1 MKIKPVFNKES
12 QLFVWEINDINLPND
27 IDEQL
32 SNIEWNPYYTD
43 NDGHPVGRYIGN
55 DICIGN
61 YTDTALLEIKNHLVN
76 DIFYENIHQAWPG
89 GYLKNYDMSNQSHS
103 IIKDISNTD
112 MGEHWDNFLV
122 YGVFIFNLKDNPE
135 ARTTYYDFKSEKL
148 IYQGPTKKGSGVFH
162 LNSAACL
169 HNGYNRGN
177 EDRIISM
184 TVLDVKN

>member
-12 QLFVWEINDINLPND
+12 QLFVWEINDINLPID

-32 SNIEWNPYYTD
+32 SNIEWKPYYTD
-43 NDGHPVGRYIGN
+43 NDGHPVGRYFAHIN
-55 DICIGN
+55 NTN
-61 YTDTALLEIKNHLVN
+61 YVDTTLLEIKNHLVN
-76 DIFYENIHQAWPG
+76 DIFYENIHQAWPDD
-89 GYLKNYDMSNQSHS
+89 YLKNYDMSNQTHS

-112 MGEHWDNFLV
+112 MGEHWDSFLV

-135 ARTTYYDFKSEKL
+135 ARTTYYDFKSQKL
-148 IYQGPTKKGSGVFH
+148 IYQGPTKKGSGIFH

-184 TVLDVKN
+184 TVLDVRN